1 MINIY
6 SLLAF
11 AGVVFGLTAPA
22 YAQTVKDAPSN
33 IQAVL
38 QKFSEMRTQL
48 KQVQS
53 SLNIEKMAANA
64 AGNYGEIKKVMK
76 KKKKGEGETDAEA
89 GAEDN
94 ITDTSTKTKAQE
106 MTTWNLPK

>member
-1 MINIY
+1 MINRY

-11 AGVVFGLTAPA
+11 AGVVFCLTSSA

-64 AGNYGEIKKVMK
+64 AGYDRVFIHN
-76 KKKKGEGETDAEA
+76 
-89 GAEDN
+89 
-94 ITDTSTKTKAQE
+94 AQVFPGVR
-106 MTTWNLPK
+106 TLQQLVLIPTPTLPKSYAQTQEFDIPAQDQDL